1 MILEA
6 DSFLSSDVVAFM
18 ARKSES
24 NKEVE
29 AARVPGQV
37 QRLAVFGPPLV
48 LEGEDAAAYDELFA
62 RVCAAVKPVDVI
74 DEMLIADIVA
84 LEWEVLRWRRL
95 KRALMQ
101 EPGLEALKL
110 FLIEQLDS
118 NYALYQEHFK
128 SYLTQI
134 LQDNLPPEQADS
146 AEMLAAECTPNTD
159 EANDK
164 LREVLSSIGLD
175 TNKVVDD
182 AVTDKAK
189 QLVQGYVG
197 GERDT
202 VTLVNELLTDAGRS
216 MDNFMTKVLGDRI
229 DEIERIDH
237 LTAIAETRR
246 NAALREIDRRRAVL
260 GETLRRSVQDI
271 EDGELYRVP
280 EIVTRGRFPDGG
292 ESDSTW
298 RTQEARHV
306 GSDTI
311 APGF

>member
-1 MILEA
+1 MYNVVRKG
-6 DSFLSSDVVAFM
+6 DSSLSSRMVAFM
-18 ARKSES
+18 SKKSES
-24 NKEVE
+24 KTEIA

-37 QRLAVFGPPLV
+37 QRLSLFGPPLL
-48 LEGEDAAAYDELFA
+48 LEGEDAGAYDELLA
-62 RVCAAVKPVDVI
+62 RMCAAVKPVDVI

-95 KRALMQ
+95 KWTLMRNR
-101 EPGLEALKL
+101 GLKALKR
-110 FLIEQLDS
+110 FLIEQLES
-118 NYALYQEHFK
+118 NYDLHREHFQ
-128 SYLTQI
+128 SYLTEI
-134 LQDNLPPEQADS
+134 LEDNLPPEQADS

-164 LREVLSSIGLD
+164 LNEVLSSIGLD

-260 GETLRRSVQDI
+260 GETLRRRVQDI
-271 EDGELYRVP
+271 EDGELVLELP
-280 EIVTRGRFPDGG
+280 PAEG
-292 ESDSTW
+292 EN
-298 RTQEARHV
+298 A
-306 GSDTI
+306 
-311 APGF
+311 A